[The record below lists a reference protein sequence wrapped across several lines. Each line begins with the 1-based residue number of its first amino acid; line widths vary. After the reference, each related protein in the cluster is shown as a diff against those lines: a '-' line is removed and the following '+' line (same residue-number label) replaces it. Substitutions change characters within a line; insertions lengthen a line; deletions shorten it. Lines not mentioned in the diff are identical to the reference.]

1 MSKSR
6 LSPFKLT
13 HGFAVF
19 LLIFRGF
26 TAGASTLDNIGVTLL
41 RATTTNLNGYGVVVA
56 DAEASVS
63 NMAWEANPG
72 DPKINLPPTKF
83 TWYDNGVTATNFT
96 NTLGTDSWHSDFVGG
111 FFYGPPGGVS
121 TNVAHI
127 QNIQADY
134 YYSTAVPTLVSFS
147 AKIVNQSFDDSN
159 TNNQATSDPA
169 YDNYAAQYGTLF
181 VTGVG
186 NGGYVLPPSTSYNG
200 IGVGVY
206 GSPSSMGPT
215 LDNGRAKPDL
225 CAPTDP
231 GYGYTSFATPLVSG
245 AATLLHQAGWR
256 GDGGADTNS
265 ATDLR
270 TVKALLLN
278 GAVKPPDW
286 ANPSPSPLDPLY
298 GAGVLNVFNSYHQLT
313 GGKQGFI
320 DNTSVATNSAHP
332 PTTASGNVA
341 ALSGWDFNTIRNTPA
356 NNDDINH
363 YCFEVTNSAG
373 SGPFTGTMTLVWN
386 RQQGES
392 DINHLDLYLYDM
404 SNNNLV
410 ASSTS
415 AVDNVQHIFVPQL
428 PPGRYD
434 LEVLKHAGSYVSASE
449 TYALAFDFFAVPL
462 TMSPAPGGVS
472 LSWPLYPAGFQ
483 LESNFSLASP
493 GTWTSNNP
501 YFTPVLTNNQNTV
514 NISPATGPLFFRLV
528 RVPVP

>member
-6 LSPFKLT
+6 LSPVKLT
-13 HGFAVF
+13 PGFAIF
-19 LLIFRGF
+19 LLIFWGH

-41 RATTTNLNGYGVVVA
+41 RATTTNLNGFGVVIA

-63 NMAWEANPG
+63 NIAWEANPG
-72 DPKINLPPTKF
+72 DPKINLLISKF
-83 TWYDNGVTATNFT
+83 TWYDNGLVATNYT
-96 NTLGTDSWHSDFVGG
+96 NTLGTDSWHSDDVGG

-134 YYSTAVPTLVSFS
+134 YYSTAVPTLVSF
-147 AKIVNQSFDDSN
+147 AARIVNQSFDDPDSN
-159 TNNQATSDPA
+159 DQSTSDPA

-181 VTGVG
+181 VSGVG
-186 NGGYVLPPSTSYNG
+186 NGGAVLPPSTSYNG

-206 GSPSSMGPT
+206 GSPSSTGPT
-215 LDNGRAKPDL
+215 PDNGRAKPDL

-278 GAVKPPDW
+278 GAVKPPGW

-298 GAGVLNVFNSYHQLT
+298 GAGVLNVFNSYHQLI
-313 GGKQGFI
+313 GGKQAFI
-320 DNTSVATNSAHP
+320 ANTSVITNSPHP
-332 PTTASGNVA
+332 VTAAAGNVA
-341 ALSGWDFNTIRNTPA
+341 ALSGWDFDTISNVST
-356 NNDDINH
+356 NNDAINH

-373 SGPFTGTMTLVWN
+373 NSPFTGTMTLVWN
-386 RQQGES
+386 RQMSQMA
-392 DINHLDLYLYDM
+392 INHFDLYLYNM
-404 SNNNLV
+404 TTSSLV

-415 AVDNVQHIFVPQL
+415 VVDNVQHVFVPQL

-434 LEVLKHAGSYVSASE
+434 LEVLKHGGAYVSAAE
-449 TYALAFDFFAVPL
+449 TYALAFDFFALPL
-462 TMSPAPGGVS
+462 AVSPAPGGVS
-472 LSWPLYPAGFQ
+472 LTWPLYPAGFQ

-493 GTWTSNNP
+493 GTWTSNNAS
-501 YFTPVLTNNQNTV
+501 FTPVLTNNQNTV